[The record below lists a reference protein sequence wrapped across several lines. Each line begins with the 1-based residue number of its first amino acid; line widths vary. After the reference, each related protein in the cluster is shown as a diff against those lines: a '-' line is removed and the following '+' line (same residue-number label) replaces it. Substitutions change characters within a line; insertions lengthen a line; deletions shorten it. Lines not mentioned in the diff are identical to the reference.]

1 MEQER
6 RSQAGAQKALYTMP
20 RNIDFIPCWGA
31 VEGVLAGELYA
42 EIYALERSL
51 WYLGKG

>member
-6 RSQAGAQKALYTMP
+6 CAQARAQKAVYTMP

-42 EIYALERSL
+42 EIYTLERSL
-51 WYLGKG
+51 WYMSKG